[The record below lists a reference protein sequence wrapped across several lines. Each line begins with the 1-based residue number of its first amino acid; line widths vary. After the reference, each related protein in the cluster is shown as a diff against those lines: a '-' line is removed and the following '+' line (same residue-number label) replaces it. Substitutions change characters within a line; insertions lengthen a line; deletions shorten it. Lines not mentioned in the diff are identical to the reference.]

1 MIKRSKQDITD
12 FRMRYPAMPL
22 TMTLASRN
30 EQQRSIMGIWVQVFR
45 LHYVPTSILPA
56 LLGSVIAWAVFEKF
70 NFWYFI
76 LVMIGVTVHHMGLN
90 MIDDAFDFL
99 HAADCLTGD
108 EKNPYT
114 GGSGVLTGGLLPT
127 GQVLS
132 ASILCYLIGIMITVY
147 LTIMTGWPILIFA
160 AIGIF
165 SSVFYTM
172 PPIRYGYRGFGEL
185 SLLIN
190 FGPVLCLGA
199 FYVQTGSIEWEPF
212 IMSLVPGFL
221 MWSMIVINE
230 IPDYHEDRQ
239 AGKMNLVARL
249 GRKPGVILYVA
260 GFVCAYAT
268 ILLSAAFRIVSVNVL
283 LGLLTLPVAC
293 NSFRL
298 LNENYMDKVKMAPA
312 NLAAIKVHA
321 LTVICLIIGYL
332 AELIKG
338 AC

>member
-1 MIKRSKQDITD
+1 
-12 FRMRYPAMPL
+12 MPL
-22 TMTLASRN
+22 TMILATQT
-30 EQQRSIMGIWVQVFR
+30 EQHRGITGIWIQALR

-56 LLGSVIAWAVFEKF
+56 LLGSVIAWAEFQKF

-90 MIDDAFDFL
+90 MIDDVFDFL
-99 HAADCLTGD
+99 HAVDRFPGE

-127 GQVLS
+127 GRVLF
-132 ASILCYLIGIMITVY
+132 ASILCYLIGMMITAY
-147 LTIMTGWPILIFA
+147 LAVMIGWPILLFA

-199 FYVQTGSIEWEPF
+199 FYVQTGSIEWEPL
-212 IMSLVPGFL
+212 IISLVPGFL

-260 GFVCAYAT
+260 GLVCAYMT
-268 ILLSAAFRIVSVNVL
+268 ILLSASFGIASFNVL
-283 LGLLTLPVAC
+283 LGLLTLHVSY
-293 NSFRL
+293 NSIRM
-298 LNENYMDKVKMAPA
+298 LNENYLDKVKMAPA

-321 LTVICLIIGYL
+321 LTLICLIIGYL
-332 AELIKG
+332 AAGIIS
-338 AC
+338 